1 MWQLITHAIG
11 FCPDHFNHIN
21 MIDAPWQEI
30 LNFFNQFK
38 SIFRK

>member
-1 MWQLITHAIG
+1 MIEPILHFLG

-30 LNFFNQFK
+30 LNVFNQFK